1 MPQERLAGII
11 LAAVG
16 TFVFGL
22 GLIYWLT
29 SYESAGTVL
38 LVAALG
44 FAVIPGAFLWRH
56 AVGSG
61 SSSPEQAAPEPVGE
75 FPEASVWPFVLAAG
89 AAIAGVGLVFGPW
102 TALPGAILIGVGFVG
117 GVLESS

>member
-56 AVGSG
+56 SRGSEPAPSG
-61 SSSPEQAAPEPVGE
+61 STPQPVGE